1 MILPDIYD
9 LWKPD
14 YERGT
19 IVNDLC
25 NEYGIDKWEIDVWL
39 QTWLGMGKKEGLFE
53 GMDLGTGMEVDVEN
67 TAFIRTFIDNLV
79 RLSVCR
85 GHGPGHP
92 GNGL

>member
-1 MILPDIYD
+1 MASTNG
-9 LWKPD
+9 KS
-14 YERGT
+14 T
-19 IVNDLC
+19 
-25 NEYGIDKWEIDVWL
+25 WL

-79 RLSVCR
+79 YRRGYYGNLFAE

-92 GNGL
+92 EMGL